1 MLKDGRISGESQV
14 YFLLREK
21 ETRDSSTTQGKM
33 VMKMTPEAFH
43 TWSLRLRLNSETEAL
58 IVSIRSSP
66 PVRRVSGRANNI
78 TGRYPS
84 PKMGMSIQFESD
96 RVEFW
101 AIYGME
107 RDDDVL
113 EFYDQSSR
121 IPLSYRAKSGRRTT
135 QWHTPDFFV
144 LRHESA
150 GWEEWKPAQS
160 LDTLVVAQP
169 ARYQHA
175 ETGQWHCPPGETYAE
190 QLGLTYRLRSSAE
203 FHPLEIQNL
212 KFLQDFWAHEVPP
225 NVEQEALVLAHI
237 QAHPG
242 IALSE
247 LLATYP
253 DLAVDVVW
261 TLLGTRRAFT
271 DLSATLL
278 MRHEHVTLYA
288 QETQV
293 PSAHRREPAR
303 LSAPLPDAPLAW
315 DGRLWRIEG
324 WGEVVQ
330 LRPEVGEIFAMP
342 RAEFEH
348 LKQEGSLWTVGSA
361 SPSPMTPEVRQLLI
375 QAGAKAQQTAN
386 QRMTHMLAYARGET
400 THAPKRSVQRW
411 WKAFQQA
418 KETHGCGYL
427 GLLDRVAARGN
438 RNQRIEPASLQLL
451 EAALQS
457 HYAAP
462 QGKSAAAVYR
472 LYREQCLKIGLPP
485 VSLPTFYRVRASFT
499 TNEVVATRKGTRAAY
514 ASQPFTWLDQ
524 TTPRHGERP
533 FALAHLDHTELDIV
547 LVSSLTG
554 KPLSKPWVTFLTDAY
569 SRRILACYLTYD
581 PPSYR
586 SVMMALRI
594 CVQRHQRLP
603 QECFVDRGSEFGS
616 VYFETL
622 LTRYFVTKKDRPPAQ
637 PRMGSVIER
646 LFGTAQMEFVYT
658 LLGNTQASKLP
669 RQMTRAV
676 DPRRLAVW
684 TLERFSA
691 RLCQYAYEVYD
702 QMDHPA
708 LGQSPREAFAQ
719 GMSLSGMRTHRL
731 IRARVKAVFADE
743 GHRLMQGDGSHSVDE
758 QLEWLKSLSN
768 RTNVLHVLAGSY
780 ALFGFRN
787 TSGQLARRGR
797 DIHFARYH
805 VEDKEERTAFVA
817 ALKYLLERVPLTCD
831 LNALL
836 LRWRWFAEGCVGC
849 IGVLKDWLVDA
860 VAATLVQKGTSLTQ
874 DILTRT
880 MPHPAR
886 RLSLEMEAR
895 AGEHKVAIHDSESA
909 KQFQALLKKPA
920 KATGGQRAQ
929 AQGNMPG
936 SSHVAQTKQE
946 PSLPM
951 PQVAPKPTKPRVGQR
966 APERDPVGEMSVPS
980 VRHPPPD
987 VPLPTS

>member
-1 MLKDGRISGESQV
+1 
-14 YFLLREK
+14 
-21 ETRDSSTTQGKM
+21 
-33 VMKMTPEAFH
+33 MKMTPEAFH
-43 TWSLRLRLNSETEAL
+43 TWSQRLRLCSETEAL
-58 IVSIRSSP
+58 IASIRESP
-66 PVRRVSGRANNI
+66 PVRRVSGRAKNI

-101 AIYGME
+101 AIYTME

-113 EFYDQSSR
+113 EYYDQSSR

-144 LRHESA
+144 LRNASA

-160 LDTLVVAQP
+160 LDALAVSQP

-175 ETGQWHCPPGETYAE
+175 ETGQWHCPPGEMYAE
-190 QLGLTYRLRSSAE
+190 HFGLTYRLRSSTE

-225 NVEQEALVLAHI
+225 NVEQEALVLAHLR
-237 QAHPG
+237 AHPG
-242 IALSE
+242 ILLSE

-253 DLAVDVVW
+253 GLAVDVVW

-278 MRHEHVTLYA
+278 MRHEYVTLYA
-288 QETQV
+288 EASQV
-293 PSAHRREPAR
+293 SRVPHREPAR
-303 LSAPLPDAPLAW
+303 LSAPLPDTPLAW

-330 LRPEVGEIFAMP
+330 LRPEVGEILAMS
-342 RAEFEH
+342 RTEFEH

-361 SPSPMTPEVRQLLI
+361 SPSPMTPEVRQLLT
-375 QAGAKAQQTAN
+375 QAGSKAQQAAN

-400 THAPKRSVQRW
+400 TTAPKRSVQRW
-411 WKAFQQA
+411 WKAFHLA
-418 KETHGCGYL
+418 KETYGCGYL

-451 EAALQS
+451 EATLQT

-472 LYREQCLKIGLPP
+472 LYREQCEKLGLPP
-485 VSLPTFYRVRASFT
+485 VSQPTFYRVRACFT
-499 TNEVVATRKGTRAAY
+499 TNEVVAKRRGTRAAY
-514 ASQPFTWLDQ
+514 ASAPFVWLDQ

-554 KPLSKPWVTFLTDAY
+554 KPLGKPWVTFLSDAY

-622 LTRYFVTKKDRPPAQ
+622 LTRYFVTKKDRPTAQ

-646 LFGTAQMEFVYT
+646 LFGTAQTEFVYM

-669 RQMTRAV
+669 RQMTREV
-676 DPRRLAVW
+676 DPKRLAVW

-691 RLCQYAYEVYD
+691 RLCHYVYEVYD

-719 GMSLSGMRTHRL
+719 GIQLAGMRTHRL
-731 IRARVKAVFADE
+731 IPYSEEFLILTCPTTRTGYAKLDAARGIVVNGLRY
-743 GHRLMQGDGSHSVDE
+743 GHSLMRSSRDAGKPVEVRYDPFDM
-758 QLEWLKSLSN
+758 SL
-768 RTNVLHVLAGSY
+768 AY
-780 ALFGFRN
+780 
-787 TSGQLARRGR
+787 
-797 DIHFARYH
+797 
-805 VEDKEERTAFVA
+805 AFVDGQWLPCTA
-817 ALKYLLERVPLTCD
+817 DAFLQVQGRSEREWELILDEWREQQRQHHRKRMSIDSTLLATFLEEVLT
-831 LNALL
+831 
-836 LRWRWFAEGCVGC
+836 EE
-849 IGVLKDWLVDA
+849 
-860 VAATLVQKGTSLTQ
+860 
-874 DILTRT
+874 
-880 MPHPAR
+880 P
-886 RLSLEMEAR
+886 
-895 AGEHKVAIHDSESA
+895 
-909 KQFQALLKKPA
+909 LLKQQHYDLE
-920 KATGGQRAQ
+920 GI
-929 AQGNMPG
+929 
-936 SSHVAQTKQE
+936 
-946 PSLPM
+946 SLRE
-951 PQVAPKPTKPRVGQR
+951 AIVGQ
-966 APERDPVGEMSVPS
+966 PKTVHLPS
-980 VRHPPPD
+980 SNGD
-987 VPLPTS
+987 AEIDDELDLTTLPTLEEYC

>member
-1 MLKDGRISGESQV
+1 MR
-14 YFLLREK
+14 
-21 ETRDSSTTQGKM
+21 
-33 VMKMTPEAFH
+33 MTPEAFH
-43 TWSLRLRLNSETEAL
+43 TWSQCLRLSPETAAL
-58 IVSIRSSP
+58 VASIRSSP
-66 PVRRVSGRANNI
+66 PIRRVTGRAGNI

-84 PKMGMSIQFESD
+84 PKMGMSILFESD

-144 LRHESA
+144 LRNASA

-160 LDTLVVAQP
+160 LDTLAVSQP

-175 ETGQWHCPPGETYAE
+175 ETGQWQCPPGETYAE

-203 FHPLEIQNL
+203 FHPFEIQNL

-225 NVEQEALVLAHI
+225 NVAQEAMVLAHL

-242 IALSE
+242 IRLSE
-247 LLATYP
+247 LLATYRN
-253 DLAVDVVW
+253 LAVDVVW

-278 MRHEHVTLYA
+278 MHHEHVALYA

-293 PSAHRREPAR
+293 SKVPQRELTTLA
-303 LSAPLPDAPLAW
+303 APLPDAPLAW

-330 LRPEVGEIFAMP
+330 LRPEVGEILAMP

-361 SPSPMTPEVRQLLI
+361 SPSPMTPEVRQLLA
-375 QAGAKAQQTAN
+375 QAGSKAQQAAN

-400 THAPKRSVQRW
+400 TAAPKRSVQRW

-438 RNQRIEPASLQLL
+438 RNQRIELASLQLL
-451 EAALQS
+451 EAALQE
-457 HYAAP
+457 HYTAP

-472 LYREQCLKIGLPP
+472 LYREQCLKLGLPP
-485 VSLPTFYRVRASFT
+485 VSQQTFYRVRTRFT
-499 TNEVVATRKGTRAAY
+499 TNDVVAKRKGTRAAY
-514 ASQPFTWLDQ
+514 ASQPFAWLDQ

-554 KPLSKPWVTFLTDAY
+554 KPLGKPWVTFLTDAY

-586 SVMMALRI
+586 SVMMAFRV

-603 QECFVDRGSEFGS
+603 QECFVDRGPEFGS

-622 LTRYFVTKKDRPPAQ
+622 LTRYFVTKKDRPTAQ

-646 LFGTAQMEFVYT
+646 LFGTAQMEFVYN

-669 RQMTRAV
+669 RQMMRAV
-676 DPRRLAVW
+676 DPKRLAVW

-691 RLCQYAYEVYD
+691 RLCHYVYEVYD
-702 QMDHPA
+702 QMDHLA

-719 GMSLSGMRTHRL
+719 GIQLAGMRTHRL
-731 IRARVKAVFADE
+731 IPYSEEFLILTCPTTRIGYAKLDAARGIVVNGLRYGHPLMRFSRDVGKPVEVRYDPFDMSLVYAFVDGQWLSCTADAF
-743 GHRLMQGDGSHSVDE
+743 
-758 QLEWLKSLSN
+758 
-768 RTNVLHVLAGSY
+768 LHVEGRSEREWELILDEWREQQRAHHRKRMSIDST
-780 ALFGFRN
+780 LFATF
-787 TSGQLARRGR
+787 L
-797 DIHFARYH
+797 
-805 VEDKEERTAFVA
+805 EEVLTEEPL
-817 ALKYLLERVPLTCD
+817 LKQQQCD
-831 LNALL
+831 LEGIS
-836 LRWRWFAEGCVGC
+836 LREAIVGQP
-849 IGVLKDWLVDA
+849 KT
-860 VAATLVQKGTSLTQ
+860 ATLPSSNADAEMDDEL
-874 DILTRT
+874 DITT
-880 MPHPAR
+880 
-886 RLSLEMEAR
+886 
-895 AGEHKVAIHDSESA
+895 
-909 KQFQALLKKPA
+909 
-920 KATGGQRAQ
+920 
-929 AQGNMPG
+929 
-936 SSHVAQTKQE
+936 
-946 PSLPM
+946 LP
-951 PQVAPKPTKPRVGQR
+951 QYEEYR
-966 APERDPVGEMSVPS
+966 
-980 VRHPPPD
+980 
-987 VPLPTS
+987 

>member
-1 MLKDGRISGESQV
+1 
-14 YFLLREK
+14 
-21 ETRDSSTTQGKM
+21 
-33 VMKMTPEAFH
+33 MKMTPEAFQ
-43 TWSLRLRLNSETEAL
+43 TWSQRLRLSSETEAL
-58 IVSIRSSP
+58 IASIRESP

-84 PKMGMSIQFESD
+84 PKMRMSIQFESD

-101 AIYGME
+101 AIYTME

-113 EFYDQSSR
+113 EYYDQSSR

-150 GWEEWKPAQS
+150 GWEEWKQERA
-160 LDTLVVAQP
+160 LDPLAESQP
-169 ARYQHA
+169 ARYQLA
-175 ETGQWHCPPGETYAE
+175 ATGQWHCPPGETYAE

-203 FHPLEIQNL
+203 FHPLQIQNL

-225 NVEQEALVLAHI
+225 NVEQEALMLAHL

-253 DLAVDVVW
+253 DLTVDVVW

-278 MRHEHVTLYA
+278 MRHEYVTLYA
-288 QETQV
+288 EASLV
-293 PSAHRREPAR
+293 PKIRQREPAA
-303 LSAPLPDAPLAW
+303 LMASLPDAPLAW

-330 LRPEVGEIFAMP
+330 LRPEVGEILAMS
-342 RAEFEH
+342 RTEFEH

-361 SPSPMTPEVRQLLI
+361 SPSPITPEVRQLLT
-375 QAGAKAQQTAN
+375 QAGSKAQQAAN

-400 THAPKRSVQRW
+400 PTAPKRSVQRW

-418 KETHGCGYL
+418 KETYGCGYL

-451 EAALQS
+451 EATLQT

-472 LYREQCLKIGLPP
+472 LYREQCEKLGLPP
-485 VSLPTFYRVRASFT
+485 VSQPTFYRVRACFT
-499 TNEVVATRKGTRAAY
+499 TNEVVAKRRGTRAAY
-514 ASQPFTWLDQ
+514 AAQPFAWLDQ

-554 KPLSKPWVTFLTDAY
+554 KPLGKPWVTFLSDAY

-622 LTRYFVTKKDRPPAQ
+622 LTRYFVTKKDRPTAQ

-646 LFGTAQMEFVYT
+646 LFGTAQMEFVYM

-669 RQMTRAV
+669 RQLTREV
-676 DPRRLAVW
+676 DPKRLAVW

-691 RLCQYAYEVYD
+691 RLCHYVYEVYD

-719 GMSLSGMRTHRL
+719 GIQLAGMRTHRL
-731 IRARVKAVFADE
+731 IPYSEEFLILTCPTTRIGYAKLDAARGMVVNGLRY
-743 GHRLMQGDGSHSVDE
+743 GHPLIRSSRDAGKPVEVRYEPFDMSV
-758 QLEWLKSLSN
+758 
-768 RTNVLHVLAGSY
+768 AY
-780 ALFGFRN
+780 
-787 TSGQLARRGR
+787 
-797 DIHFARYH
+797 
-805 VEDKEERTAFVA
+805 AFVDGQW
-817 ALKYLLERVPLTCD
+817 LTCTAD
-831 LNALL
+831 ALL
-836 LRWRWFAEGCVGC
+836 QVQGRSEREWELILDEWREQQRQHHRKRMSIDSTLLATFLEEVLTEEPLLKQQHYDLEGLSLREAIVGQPKT
-849 IGVLKDWLVDA
+849 VHLPSSDVDA
-860 VAATLVQKGTSLTQ
+860 EIDDELDLT
-874 DILTRT
+874 T
-880 MPHPAR
+880 
-886 RLSLEMEAR
+886 
-895 AGEHKVAIHDSESA
+895 
-909 KQFQALLKKPA
+909 
-920 KATGGQRAQ
+920 
-929 AQGNMPG
+929 
-936 SSHVAQTKQE
+936 
-946 PSLPM
+946 
-951 PQVAPKPTKPRVGQR
+951 
-966 APERDPVGEMSVPS
+966 
-980 VRHPPPD
+980 
-987 VPLPTS
+987 LPTLEEYC

>member
-1 MLKDGRISGESQV
+1 
-14 YFLLREK
+14 
-21 ETRDSSTTQGKM
+21 
-33 VMKMTPEAFH
+33 MKMTPEAFH
-43 TWSLRLRLNSETEAL
+43 TWSQHLRLNSETEAL
-58 IVSIRSSP
+58 IASIRSSP

-84 PKMGMSIQFESD
+84 PKMGVSIQFESD

-101 AIYGME
+101 AIYAME

-113 EFYDQSSR
+113 EYYDQSSR
-121 IPLSYRAKSGRRTT
+121 IPLGYRAKSGRRTT

-144 LRHESA
+144 LRNASA

-160 LDTLVVAQP
+160 LDTLAVSQP
-169 ARYQHA
+169 ARYHHA

-190 QLGLTYRLRSSAE
+190 RLGLTYRLRSSAE
-203 FHPLEIQNL
+203 FLPLEIQNL

-225 NVEQEALVLAHI
+225 HPEQEALALAHI

-242 IALSE
+242 IPLSE

-261 TLLGTRRAFT
+261 ILLGTRRAFT

-288 QETQV
+288 QETQIPKV
-293 PSAHRREPAR
+293 PQGEPAA
-303 LSAPLPDAPLAW
+303 LMVPLPDAPVAW
-315 DGRLWRIEG
+315 DGRLWRIER

-330 LRPEVGEIFAMP
+330 LRPEVGEIFTMP
-342 RAEFEH
+342 RAEFES

-361 SPSPMTPEVRQLLI
+361 SPSPMTSEVRQLLT
-375 QAGAKAQQTAN
+375 QAGSKAQQAAN

-400 THAPKRSVQRW
+400 TIAPKRSVQRW
-411 WKAFQQA
+411 WKAFQQSKA
-418 KETHGCGYL
+418 KYGCGYL

-451 EAALQS
+451 EATLQT

-462 QGKSAAAVYR
+462 AGKSAAAVYR
-472 LYREQCLKIGLPP
+472 LYREQCLKLGLPP
-485 VSLPTFYRVRASFT
+485 VSQPTFYRVRACFT
-499 TNEVVATRKGTRAAY
+499 TNEVEAKRRGTRAAY
-514 ASQPFTWLDQ
+514 ASQPFAWLDQ

-554 KPLSKPWVTFLTDAY
+554 KPLGKPWATFLTDAY

-622 LTRYFVTKKDRPPAQ
+622 LTRYFVTKKDRPSAQ

-646 LFGTAQMEFVYT
+646 LFGTAQTELVYT
-658 LLGNTQASKLP
+658 LLGNTQASKHP

-691 RLCQYAYEVYD
+691 RLCHYVYEVYD

-719 GMSLSGMRTHRL
+719 GIQLAGMRTHRFIPYSEEFL
-731 IRARVKAVFADE
+731 ILTCPTTRTGSAKLDAARGIVVNGLRYGHPLMRTSRDAGKPVEVRYEPFDMSVAYAFVDGQWLMCTADAFLQVQGRSEREWELLLDEWREHQRAHHRKRV
-743 GHRLMQGDGSHSVDE
+743 SVDSALLATFL
-758 QLEWLKSLSN
+758 QD
-768 RTNVLHVLAGSY
+768 VLA
-780 ALFGFRN
+780 
-787 TSGQLARRGR
+787 
-797 DIHFARYH
+797 
-805 VEDKEERTAFVA
+805 EE
-817 ALKYLLERVPLTCD
+817 
-831 LNALL
+831 ALL
-836 LRWRWFAEGCVGC
+836 SQQQRDLEGASIREAIVGQSKTERLPPSNADAEMDDE
-849 IGVLKDWLVDA
+849 LDL
-860 VAATLVQKGTSLTQ
+860 ATL
-874 DILTRT
+874 
-880 MPHPAR
+880 PHYEEYR
-886 RLSLEMEAR
+886 
-895 AGEHKVAIHDSESA
+895 
-909 KQFQALLKKPA
+909 
-920 KATGGQRAQ
+920 
-929 AQGNMPG
+929 
-936 SSHVAQTKQE
+936 
-946 PSLPM
+946 
-951 PQVAPKPTKPRVGQR
+951 
-966 APERDPVGEMSVPS
+966 
-980 VRHPPPD
+980 
-987 VPLPTS
+987 

>member
-1 MLKDGRISGESQV
+1 
-14 YFLLREK
+14 
-21 ETRDSSTTQGKM
+21 
-33 VMKMTPEAFH
+33 MKMTPEAFH
-43 TWSLRLRLNSETEAL
+43 TWSQRLRLCSETEAL
-58 IVSIRSSP
+58 IASIRESP
-66 PVRRVSGRANNI
+66 PVRRVSGRAKNI

-101 AIYGME
+101 AIYTME

-113 EFYDQSSR
+113 EYYDQSSR

-135 QWHTPDFFV
+135 QWHTPDFFI
-144 LRHESA
+144 LRNASA

-160 LDTLVVAQP
+160 LDALAVSQP

-175 ETGQWHCPPGETYAE
+175 ETGQWHCPPGEMYAE
-190 QLGLTYRLRSSAE
+190 QLGLTYRLRSSTE

-225 NVEQEALVLAHI
+225 NVEQEALVLAHLR
-237 QAHPG
+237 AHPG

-253 DLAVDVVW
+253 GLAVDVVW

-278 MRHEHVTLYA
+278 MRHEYVTLYA
-288 QETQV
+288 EASQV
-293 PSAHRREPAR
+293 SRVPHRESAH
-303 LSAPLPDAPLAW
+303 LSAPLPDTPLAW

-330 LRPEVGEIFAMP
+330 LRPEVGEIFAIP
-342 RAEFEH
+342 RTEFEY

-375 QAGAKAQQTAN
+375 RAGSKAQQAAN

-400 THAPKRSVQRW
+400 TTAPKRSVQRW
-411 WKAFQQA
+411 WKAFHQA
-418 KETHGCGYL
+418 KETYGCGYL

-451 EAALQS
+451 EATLQT

-472 LYREQCLKIGLPP
+472 LYREQCEKLGLPP
-485 VSLPTFYRVRASFT
+485 VSQPTFYRVRACFT
-499 TNEVVATRKGTRAAY
+499 TNEVVAKRRGTRAAY
-514 ASQPFTWLDQ
+514 AAAPFVWLDQ

-554 KPLSKPWVTFLTDAY
+554 KPLGKPWVTFLSDAY

-622 LTRYFVTKKDRPPAQ
+622 LTRYFVTKKDRPTAQ

-646 LFGTAQMEFVYT
+646 LFGTAQMEFVYM

-669 RQMTRAV
+669 RQLTREV
-676 DPRRLAVW
+676 DPKRLAVW

-691 RLCQYAYEVYD
+691 RLCHYVYEVYD
-702 QMDHPA
+702 QMDHPT

-719 GMSLSGMRTHRL
+719 GIQLAGMRTNRL
-731 IRARVKAVFADE
+731 IPYSEEFLILTCPTTRTGYAKLDTARGIVVNGLRYDHSLMHSSRDAGKRVEVRYDPFDMSLAYAFVDGQWLPCTADAF
-743 GHRLMQGDGSHSVDE
+743 
-758 QLEWLKSLSN
+758 
-768 RTNVLHVLAGSY
+768 LHVQGRSEREWELILDEWREQQRQHHRKRMSIDSTLLATFLEEVLTEEPLLKQQHYDLEGLSLRE
-780 ALFGFRN
+780 AIV
-787 TSGQLARRGR
+787 GQPKTVHLPSS
-797 DIHFARYH
+797 D
-805 VEDKEERTAFVA
+805 
-817 ALKYLLERVPLTCD
+817 
-831 LNALL
+831 
-836 LRWRWFAEGCVGC
+836 
-849 IGVLKDWLVDA
+849 VDA
-860 VAATLVQKGTSLTQ
+860 EIDDELDLT
-874 DILTRT
+874 T
-880 MPHPAR
+880 
-886 RLSLEMEAR
+886 
-895 AGEHKVAIHDSESA
+895 
-909 KQFQALLKKPA
+909 
-920 KATGGQRAQ
+920 
-929 AQGNMPG
+929 
-936 SSHVAQTKQE
+936 
-946 PSLPM
+946 
-951 PQVAPKPTKPRVGQR
+951 
-966 APERDPVGEMSVPS
+966 
-980 VRHPPPD
+980 
-987 VPLPTS
+987 LPTLEEYC

>member
-1 MLKDGRISGESQV
+1 
-14 YFLLREK
+14 
-21 ETRDSSTTQGKM
+21 
-33 VMKMTPEAFH
+33 MKMTPEAFH
-43 TWSLRLRLNSETEAL
+43 TWSQRLRLTSETEAL
-58 IVSIRSSP
+58 IASIRSSP

-101 AIYGME
+101 AIYTME

-113 EFYDQSSR
+113 EYYDQSSR

-144 LRHESA
+144 LRRESA
-150 GWEEWKPAQS
+150 GWEEWKQEHA
-160 LDTLVVAQP
+160 LDPLAESQP
-169 ARYQHA
+169 ARYQLA
-175 ETGQWHCPPGETYAE
+175 ATGQWHCPPGETYAE

-225 NVEQEALVLAHI
+225 HPEQEALALAHI

-242 IALSE
+242 IPLVE

-261 TLLGTRRAFT
+261 TLLGTRRTFT

-278 MRHEHVTLYA
+278 MRHEYVTLYA

-293 PSAHRREPAR
+293 PKAHFGEPAT
-303 LSAPLPDAPLAW
+303 LIAPLPDAPLAW

-324 WGEVVQ
+324 WGEMVQ
-330 LRPEVGEIFAMP
+330 LRPEVGEILAMP

-361 SPSPMTPEVRQLLI
+361 SPSPMTPEVRQLLT
-375 QAGAKAQQTAN
+375 QAGSKAQQAAN

-400 THAPKRSVQRW
+400 TTAPKRSVQRW

-457 HYAAP
+457 HYVAP
-462 QGKSAAAVYR
+462 AGKSAAAVYR
-472 LYREQCLKIGLPP
+472 LYREQCLKLGLPP
-485 VSLPTFYRVRASFT
+485 VSQPTFYRVRARFA

-514 ASQPFTWLDQ
+514 ASQPFAWLDQ

-554 KPLSKPWVTFLTDAY
+554 KPLGKPWVTFLTDAY

-586 SVMMALRI
+586 SVMMTLRI

-622 LTRYFVTKKDRPPAQ
+622 LTRYFVTKKDRPSAQ

-646 LFGTAQMEFVYT
+646 LFGTAQTEFVYT

-669 RQMTRAV
+669 RQMTREV

-691 RLCQYAYEVYD
+691 RLCQYVYEVYD

-719 GMSLSGMRTHRL
+719 GMQLAGMRTHRL
-731 IRARVKAVFADE
+731 IPYSEEFLILTCPTTRMGYAKLDAARGIVVNGLRY
-743 GHRLMQGDGSHSVDE
+743 GHPLMRSSRDAGKRVEVRYDPFDM
-758 QLEWLKSLSN
+758 SL
-768 RTNVLHVLAGSY
+768 AY
-780 ALFGFRN
+780 
-787 TSGQLARRGR
+787 
-797 DIHFARYH
+797 
-805 VEDKEERTAFVA
+805 AFVDGQWLSCTA
-817 ALKYLLERVPLTCD
+817 DAFLQVQGRSEREWELILDEWREQQRTHHRKRMSMDSSLLATFLEEVLTEEPLLKQQQCD
-831 LNALL
+831 LEGIS
-836 LRWRWFAEGCVGC
+836 LREAIVGQP
-849 IGVLKDWLVDA
+849 KTA
-860 VAATLVQKGTSLTQ
+860 
-874 DILTRT
+874 
-880 MPHPAR
+880 
-886 RLSLEMEAR
+886 
-895 AGEHKVAIHDSESA
+895 
-909 KQFQALLKKPA
+909 
-920 KATGGQRAQ
+920 
-929 AQGNMPG
+929 
-936 SSHVAQTKQE
+936 
-946 PSLPM
+946 SLPSSN
-951 PQVAPKPTKPRVGQR
+951 AD
-966 APERDPVGEMSVPS
+966 AEM
-980 VRHPPPD
+980 D
-987 VPLPTS
+987 DELDLTTLPTLEEYR

>member
-1 MLKDGRISGESQV
+1 MR
-14 YFLLREK
+14 
-21 ETRDSSTTQGKM
+21 
-33 VMKMTPEAFH
+33 MTPEAFH
-43 TWSLRLRLNSETEAL
+43 TWSQHLRLSSETEAL
-58 IVSIRSSP
+58 IASVRESP
-66 PVRRVSGRANNI
+66 PVRRVSGRAKNI

-107 RDDDVL
+107 RDEDVL

-144 LRHESA
+144 LRRESA
-150 GWEEWKPAQS
+150 GWEEWKQEYA
-160 LDTLVVAQP
+160 LDPLAESQP
-169 ARYQHA
+169 ARYHHA

-190 QLGLTYRLRSSAE
+190 HLGLTYRLRSSAE

-225 NVEQEALVLAHI
+225 HPEQEALALAHI

-242 IALSE
+242 IPLAE
-247 LLATYP
+247 LLALYP
-253 DLAVDVVW
+253 GLAVDVIW
-261 TLLGTRRAFT
+261 LLLSTRRVFT
-271 DLSATLL
+271 NLSATLL

-288 QETQV
+288 EETQV
-293 PSAHRREPAR
+293 PKVHEKESVR

-324 WGEVVQ
+324 WGEMMH
-330 LRPEVGEIFAMP
+330 LRPEVGEPLAMSQ
-342 RAEFEH
+342 AEFEH
-348 LKQEGSLWTVGSA
+348 LKQEGSLWVVGSA
-361 SPSPMTPEVRQLLI
+361 SPSPMVPEVRQLLT
-375 QAGAKAQQTAN
+375 QAGSRAQQAAN
-386 QRMTHMLAYARGET
+386 QRMIHMLAYARGEPT
-400 THAPKRSVQRW
+400 TAPKRSVQRW

-418 KETHGCGYL
+418 KETYGCGYL

-438 RNQRIEPASLQLL
+438 RSQRIEPASLHLL

-472 LYREQCLKIGLPP
+472 LYREQCQQQGLPP
-485 VSLPTFYRVRASFT
+485 VSQQTFYRVRARFT
-499 TNEVVATRKGTRAAY
+499 TNKVVAKRRGTRAAY
-514 ASQPFTWLDQ
+514 AAQPFAWLDQ

-554 KPLSKPWVTFLTDAY
+554 KPLGKPWATFLTDAY

-603 QECFVDRGSEFGS
+603 QECFVDRGPEFGS

-622 LTRYFVTKKDRPPAQ
+622 LTRYFVTKKDRPTAQ

-646 LFGTAQMEFVYT
+646 LFGTATTQ
-658 LLGNTQASKLP
+658 LLHQLSGNTQATKHPS
-669 RQMTRAV
+669 QMTREI
-676 DPRRLAVW
+676 DPRHLAVW

-691 RLCQYAYEVYD
+691 RLCQYAYDVYD

-719 GMSLSGMRTHRL
+719 GIQLAGMRTHRL
-731 IRARVKAVFADE
+731 IPYSEEFLILTCPTTRTKYAKLDAARGVVVNGLRY
-743 GHRLMQGDGSHSVDE
+743 GHPLMRSSPD
-758 QLEWLKSLSN
+758 
-768 RTNVLHVLAGSY
+768 AGK
-780 ALFGFRN
+780 RVEV
-787 TSGQLARRGR
+787 
-797 DIHFARYH
+797 RY
-805 VEDKEERTAFVA
+805 EPFDMSIAYAFVDGQWLTCTA
-817 ALKYLLERVPLTCD
+817 DAFLQVQGRSEREWELILDEWREQQRAHHRKRIGVDSSLLATFLQDVLTEEALLEQQQRD
-831 LNALL
+831 LEGVSIREAIVGQSKTAIPPSSNAE
-836 LRWRWFAEGCVGC
+836 AEMDDE
-849 IGVLKDWLVDA
+849 LDL
-860 VAATLVQKGTSLTQ
+860 ATL
-874 DILTRT
+874 
-880 MPHPAR
+880 
-886 RLSLEMEAR
+886 
-895 AGEHKVAIHDSESA
+895 
-909 KQFQALLKKPA
+909 
-920 KATGGQRAQ
+920 
-929 AQGNMPG
+929 
-936 SSHVAQTKQE
+936 
-946 PSLPM
+946 
-951 PQVAPKPTKPRVGQR
+951 PRYEEYR
-966 APERDPVGEMSVPS
+966 
-980 VRHPPPD
+980 
-987 VPLPTS
+987 